1 MVRQL
6 VAQRLDHLR
15 RRGLLHKDEVPGGAV
30 IDVLS
35 PVNTPVS
42 DSSVV
47 IAETSPT
54 CGPQSPLPTAWGLN
68 PWPSRCMLVL
78 HRTEGKARR
87 CLGEVVLAP
96 DRAAAAFPFIV
107 LFGALVGVLPPL
119 APGRAAADLRRHL
132 IALQHDCPRLR
143 DADPPPIH
151 IPKLVGL
158 IGAQHAQHSI

>member
-15 RRGLLHKDEVPGGAV
+15 PRGLLHKDELAAGAV
-30 IDVLS
+30 VDVLS

-68 PWPSRCMLVL
+68 PLPSRCMLAL

-96 DRAAAAFPFIV
+96 GRAAAAFPFIV

-119 APGRAAADLRRHL
+119 AAGRAAGDAVRYTSGC
-132 IALQHDCPRLR
+132 HDGS
-143 DADPPPIH
+143 PP
-151 IPKLVGL
+151 LWL
-158 IGAQHAQHSI
+158 W